1 MKLDED
7 MQKRK
12 HVIKKSMDL
21 YLELKKYH
29 FSDLEINK
37 VARILQALSS

>member
-1 MKLDED
+1 
-7 MQKRK
+7 MQEHKNA
-12 HVIKKSMDL
+12 IKESIDL
-21 YLELKKYH
+21 YLKLKKHH